1 MIHEKEAHF
10 SEKDFLDIVNFP
22 QVIII
27 RKRKEMPQAED
38 QEGIDASLASLK
50 SMMSEEISMNKMLYT
65 HES

>member
-38 QEGIDASLASLK
+38 QEGIDAS
-50 SMMSEEISMNKMLYT
+50 
-65 HES
+65 